1 MTLKPPPQFRERQ
14 NRWKCWRNSSREQAR
29 FAPMSA
35 QQAAQLWRRAQQY
48 DEQTGMSG
56 SGRHG
61 GAIGRTGLMVLQV
74 MLFSF
79 QDFRTGRLDPSYA
92 AIARRARCCVR
103 AVASALQR
111 LKELGILNW
120 VRRCREDQ
128 DEKGRFCLR
137 QESNAY
143 ALLPWSQWRG
153 FNTAPPAPPPDP
165 ESWGAAPVL
174 PTALEDALIEA
185 RQGGDQV
192 AQLRR
197 LEADPGD
204 QLAAALASLFGSIA
218 AAAQR

>member
-1 MTLKPPPQFRERQ
+1 MVH
-14 NRWKCWRNSSREQAR
+14 
-29 FAPMSA
+29 
-35 QQAAQLWRRAQQY
+35 
-48 DEQTGMSG
+48 SG
-56 SGRHG
+56 SMELRNQLPSSHPLTAPVHPPERVTGPPELHHSKGRD
-61 GAIGRTGLMVLQV
+61 L
-74 MLFSF
+74 
-79 QDFRTGRLDPSYA
+79 
-92 AIARRARCCVR
+92 
-103 AVASALQR
+103 ASALQR

-143 ALLPWSQWRG
+143 ALLPWTQWRG
-153 FNTAPPAPPPDP
+153 FHSAPPAPPPDP

-204 QLAAALASLFGSIA
+204 QLAAALANLFGSIA